1 MANWFDRYSRTQVH
15 DWTVRQL
22 NLQAYQHVL
31 EVGFGEGQLLAVV
44 ARTLKVGFL
53 AGIESSIPFYR
64 RAYRRN
70 KAFIDRQLIQLHLG
84 ELHELPYPAHYFH
97 TIYTSGNH
105 FPRRDGGMAGKDGDM
120 AGKNGDTAGKD
131 GGAARKDGG
140 AARKDGGAARRDA
153 VTECLRLASLL
164 RVGGRLVWLSQAG
177 TYRKEE
183 DLRTEAARL
192 QAACLTSGLTDIRT
206 EYQDFPSGPGMAV
219 TGFKPD
225 FWPDPEPY
233 RTINNRLLNSKPH
246 FISNIARMQT

>member
-1 MANWFDRYSRTQVH
+1 MANWFDRYSRTPVH

-53 AGIESSIPFYR
+53 AGIESSIPLYR
-64 RAYRRN
+64 QAYRRN

-97 TIYTSGNH
+97 TIYTSGTY
-105 FPRRDGGMAGKDGDM
+105 FPRKDGGMARKDGRTAEKD
-120 AGKNGDTAGKD
+120 GGRAGKD
-131 GGAARKDGG
+131 EGTARKD
-140 AARKDGGAARRDA
+140 AA
-153 VTECLRLASLL
+153 TECLRLASLL

-225 FWPDPEPY
+225 ADLWTDPEPY

>member
-1 MANWFDRYSRTQVH
+1 MANWFDRYSRTPVH

-44 ARTLKVGFL
+44 ARTLRIGFL
-53 AGIESSIPFYR
+53 AGIESSIPLYR

-70 KAFIDRQLIQLHLG
+70 KAFIHRQLIQLHLG

-97 TIYTSGNH
+97 TIYTSGTH
-105 FPRRDGGMAGKDGDM
+105 FPRKDEG
-120 AGKNGDTAGKD
+120 T
-131 GGAARKDGG
+131 ARKD
-140 AARKDGGAARRDA
+140 AA
-153 VTECLRLASLL
+153 TECLRLASLL

-225 FWPDPEPY
+225 ADLCVDPEPY
-233 RTINNRLLNSKPH
+233 RTINNLLLNSKPH
-246 FISNIARMQT
+246 FISNIARMQM

>member
-1 MANWFDRYSRTQVH
+1 MANWFDRYSRTPVH

-44 ARTLKVGFL
+44 ARTLRIGFL
-53 AGIESSIPFYR
+53 AGIESSIPLYR
-64 RAYRRN
+64 QAYRRN

-97 TIYTSGNH
+97 TIYTSGTH
-105 FPRRDGGMAGKDGDM
+105 FPRKDGR
-120 AGKNGDTAGKD
+120 T
-131 GGAARKDGG
+131 ARKD
-140 AARKDGGAARRDA
+140 AA
-153 VTECLRLASLL
+153 TECLRLASLL

-225 FWPDPEPY
+225 ADLWTDPEPY